1 MLEQNMNFMF
11 NQLRMIL
18 PNHFSE
24 QLPFPIM
31 PNNQNYLIKVDEED
45 THNSVQQI
53 EPVARSWP
61 SEIG

>member
-24 QLPFPIM
+24 QPPFPIM

-45 THNSVQQI
+45 T
-53 EPVARSWP
+53 
-61 SEIG
+61 

>member
-45 THNSVQQI
+45 T
-53 EPVARSWP
+53 
-61 SEIG
+61 